1 MSGTTTAETWEYDQ
15 LTAQPETLY
24 GADDLTHLE
33 GLDAVRKRPGMYI
46 GSTDSRGVGH
56 LVNEILDNST
66 DEGVAGHA
74 TRVEVILHAD
84 GSVQVDD
91 DGRGIPT
98 DVHAK
103 SGISGVELVLTRLH
117 AGGKFGG
124 SGYKTSG
131 GLHGVGASAV
141 NALSRRFDVTVRR
154 GGKVHAMSFRHGVPG
169 VFAGPGPDA
178 AFTPGPGLQVLG
190 AMKRGQRTGTSIRY
204 WHDAR
209 YFETGATLDVEAVR
223 LKVRNT
229 AFLVPGVSYLLRDET
244 GEEPVE
250 ETFHFPNGLTDMVEF
265 LAPAGDRPVS
275 GTLLVAGEGTYR
287 ENAADAN
294 GVMQSNVQRRAE
306 VEIAFRWGTGYDRT
320 VECFTNTIRNAH
332 GGTHRKGFERALA
345 RTLAEAARSARGLLR
360 PKEDAPT
367 LDDVLEGMTAVVHVR
382 IPEPQFTSQTKDE
395 LSTAGIT
402 KVLQGL
408 VEAHV
413 KAWLEDR
420 RTKAE
425 ARTVLQKIVDAARV
439 RLTQKQQKD
448 AARRKTALEGASM
461 PPKLVD
467 CRATGVDRSELFIVE
482 GDSALG
488 CFTGDTMVA
497 LASGRSRSFADLA
510 ADWAQGISHFGYTT
524 NKAGRVVVAP
534 LVEPRLTKRDAPLV
548 RVTIDNGEMVRCTP
562 DHLFRLRDGSYRRA
576 DALAP
581 GDSLMPLYRSLSS
594 KAEGQKLQGYERV
607 WMNDKEEWV
616 YTHYLADAW
625 NLRHGR
631 DSATNGNVR
640 HHIDIDKR
648 NNDPRNLRRMTWADH
663 SALHAAMMGEHVHA
677 GWREWFANGGREIR
691 SAMLT
696 AQWRDPAF
704 REACLARLF
713 TLNES
718 PAFRAKLEQAFQDWY
733 TALSPDEQRAYAERM
748 RERQATYWSQPE
760 HREAAAERV
769 RRFFVDP
776 ARRAEWRERS
786 LRQWQDHDLRAW
798 RSGKTVEQFADPTER
813 ERQRNAVSAWHR
825 NNPQFGEQHSRRMR
839 QRMTDP
845 DTGHLARVQA
855 GRARYVASVPREDR
869 VARQLEGRR
878 LAALRRLAPLLSLA
892 DEDLAA
898 AYEAERVRT
907 ARTGLRFDRLLDLYD
922 GDYGRLREAASLV
935 NHRVVSVEPLDETAD
950 VYDLTVDGYHNF
962 ALEAGV
968 FVHNSARV
976 ARTAEYQALL
986 PIRGKILNVQK
997 ANLQQ
1002 VLDNAECA
1010 AIVQVLGAGSG
1021 RTFDLSSMRYGRV
1034 LIMADADVDGA
1045 HIRTLLITLFARY
1058 MRPLIEAGRL
1068 YAAMPPLHK
1077 ITTKGRNPQTT
1088 YTYTQAEMEATVR
1101 KLEKA
1106 GKQIVTPI
1114 PRFKGLGEMDADE
1127 LWDTTM
1133 NPATRAVR
1141 RITLDDVDA
1150 AERILELLMGEKV
1163 EPRRNWLIESADRV
1177 DRDAIDA

>member
-1 MSGTTTAETWEYDQ
+1 MGESHGERHHTAETWEYDQ

-74 TRVEVILHAD
+74 TTVDVILHAD

-154 GGKVHAMSFRHGVPG
+154 GGKIHAMSFRHGVPG
-169 VFAGPGPDA
+169 VFDGAGPDA
-178 AFTPGPGLQVLG
+178 PFTPGPGLQIVG
-190 AMKRGQRTGTSIRY
+190 AMKRGQRTGTSIRW
-204 WHDAR
+204 WHDPR
-209 YFETGATLDVEAVR
+209 YFETGAALDTEAVR
-223 LKVRNT
+223 LKLRNT
-229 AFLVPGVSYLLRDET
+229 AFLVPGVAYRLRDET

-250 ETFHFPNGLTDMVEF
+250 ERFHFPNGLTDMVEY

-275 GTLLVAGEGTYR
+275 GTLLVTGEGTYR

-306 VEIAFRWGTGYDRT
+306 VEVAFRWGTGYERT

-345 RTLAEAARSARGLLR
+345 RTLADAARNARGLLK

-408 VEAHV
+408 IEAHL
-413 KAWLEDR
+413 KSWLDDR

-448 AARRKTALEGASM
+448 AARRKTALEGAAM
-461 PPKLVD
+461 PAKLVD
-467 CRATGVDRSELFIVE
+467 CRAAGIERSELFIVE

-488 CFTGDTMVA
+488 TG
-497 LASGRSRSFADLA
+497 R
-510 ADWAQGISHFGYTT
+510 
-524 NKAGRVVVAP
+524 
-534 LVEPRLTKRDAPLV
+534 
-548 RVTIDNGEMVRCTP
+548 
-562 DHLFRLRDGSYRRA
+562 
-576 DALAP
+576 
-581 GDSLMPLYRSLSS
+581 
-594 KAEGQKLQGYERV
+594 
-607 WMNDKEEWV
+607 
-616 YTHYLADAW
+616 
-625 NLRHGR
+625 
-631 DSATNGNVR
+631 
-640 HHIDIDKR
+640 
-648 NNDPRNLRRMTWADH
+648 
-663 SALHAAMMGEHVHA
+663 
-677 GWREWFANGGREIR
+677 
-691 SAMLT
+691 
-696 AQWRDPAF
+696 
-704 REACLARLF
+704 LAR
-713 TLNES
+713 S
-718 PAFRAKLEQAFQDWY
+718 
-733 TALSPDEQRAYAERM
+733 S
-748 RERQATYWSQPE
+748 
-760 HREAAAERV
+760 
-769 RRFFVDP
+769 
-776 ARRAEWRERS
+776 
-786 LRQWQDHDLRAW
+786 
-798 RSGKTVEQFADPTER
+798 
-813 ERQRNAVSAWHR
+813 
-825 NNPQFGEQHSRRMR
+825 
-839 QRMTDP
+839 
-845 DTGHLARVQA
+845 
-855 GRARYVASVPREDR
+855 
-869 VARQLEGRR
+869 
-878 LAALRRLAPLLSLA
+878 
-892 DEDLAA
+892 
-898 AYEAERVRT
+898 
-907 ARTGLRFDRLLDLYD
+907 
-922 GDYGRLREAASLV
+922 
-935 NHRVVSVEPLDETAD
+935 
-950 VYDLTVDGYHNF
+950 
-962 ALEAGV
+962 
-968 FVHNSARV
+968 
-976 ARTAEYQALL
+976 EYQALL

-1021 RTFDLSSMRYGRV
+1021 RTFDLSSLRYGRV

-1068 YAAMPPLHK
+1068 FAAMPPLHK
-1077 ITTKGRNPQTT
+1077 ITTKGRNPQTV

-1101 KLEKA
+1101 KLEKS

-1127 LWDTTM
+1127 LWETTM

-1163 EPRRNWLIESADRV
+1163 EPRRNWLIDSADRV

>member
-1 MSGTTTAETWEYDQ
+1 MGGSHGERHHTAETWEYDQ
-15 LTAQPETLY
+15 LTAQPDTLY

-74 TRVEVILHAD
+74 TRVDVILHAD

-169 VFAGPGPDA
+169 VFDGDGPDA
-178 AFTPGPGLQVLG
+178 PFTPGPGLQIVG
-190 AMKRGQRTGTSIRY
+190 AMKRGQRTGTSIRW
-204 WHDAR
+204 WHDPR
-209 YFETGATLDVEAVR
+209 YFETGAALDTEAVR
-223 LKVRNT
+223 LKLRNT
-229 AFLVPGVSYLLRDET
+229 AFLVPGVAYRLRDDT
-244 GEEPVE
+244 GEESVE
-250 ETFHFPNGLTDMVEF
+250 ERFHFPNGLTDMVEY

-275 GTLLVAGEGTYR
+275 GTLLVTGEGTYR

-306 VEIAFRWGTGYDRT
+306 VEVAFRWGTGYERT

-345 RTLAEAARSARGLLR
+345 RTLADAARNARGLLK

-408 VEAHV
+408 VEAHL
-413 KAWLEDR
+413 KSWLDDR

-448 AARRKTALEGASM
+448 AARRKTALEGAAM
-461 PPKLVD
+461 PAKLVD
-467 CRATGVDRSELFIVE
+467 CRATGVERSELFIVE

-488 CFTGDTMVA
+488 TSRMA
-497 LASGRSRSFADLA
+497 RSS
-510 ADWAQGISHFGYTT
+510 
-524 NKAGRVVVAP
+524 
-534 LVEPRLTKRDAPLV
+534 
-548 RVTIDNGEMVRCTP
+548 
-562 DHLFRLRDGSYRRA
+562 
-576 DALAP
+576 
-581 GDSLMPLYRSLSS
+581 
-594 KAEGQKLQGYERV
+594 
-607 WMNDKEEWV
+607 
-616 YTHYLADAW
+616 
-625 NLRHGR
+625 
-631 DSATNGNVR
+631 
-640 HHIDIDKR
+640 
-648 NNDPRNLRRMTWADH
+648 
-663 SALHAAMMGEHVHA
+663 
-677 GWREWFANGGREIR
+677 
-691 SAMLT
+691 
-696 AQWRDPAF
+696 
-704 REACLARLF
+704 
-713 TLNES
+713 
-718 PAFRAKLEQAFQDWY
+718 
-733 TALSPDEQRAYAERM
+733 
-748 RERQATYWSQPE
+748 
-760 HREAAAERV
+760 
-769 RRFFVDP
+769 
-776 ARRAEWRERS
+776 
-786 LRQWQDHDLRAW
+786 
-798 RSGKTVEQFADPTER
+798 
-813 ERQRNAVSAWHR
+813 
-825 NNPQFGEQHSRRMR
+825 
-839 QRMTDP
+839 
-845 DTGHLARVQA
+845 
-855 GRARYVASVPREDR
+855 
-869 VARQLEGRR
+869 
-878 LAALRRLAPLLSLA
+878 
-892 DEDLAA
+892 
-898 AYEAERVRT
+898 
-907 ARTGLRFDRLLDLYD
+907 
-922 GDYGRLREAASLV
+922 
-935 NHRVVSVEPLDETAD
+935 
-950 VYDLTVDGYHNF
+950 
-962 ALEAGV
+962 
-968 FVHNSARV
+968 
-976 ARTAEYQALL
+976 EYQALL

-1021 RTFDLSSMRYGRV
+1021 RTFDLSALRYGRV

-1077 ITTKGRNPQTT
+1077 ITTKGRNPQTV

-1127 LWDTTM
+1127 LWETTM

-1163 EPRRNWLIESADRV
+1163 EPRRNWLIDSADRV

>member
-1 MSGTTTAETWEYDQ
+1 MVDQDGERHHTAETWEYDQ

-56 LVNEILDNST
+56 LVNEILDNAT

-74 TRVEVILHAD
+74 TKVDVILHAD

-154 GGKVHAMSFRHGVPG
+154 AGKVHAMSFRHGVPG
-169 VFAGPGPDA
+169 IFDGPGPDA
-178 AFTPGPGLQVLG
+178 AFTPGPGLQIVG
-190 AMKRGQRTGTSIRY
+190 AMKRGQRTGTSIRW

-209 YFETGATLDVEAVR
+209 YFETGARLDTEAVR
-223 LKVRNT
+223 LKLRNT
-229 AFLVPGVSYLLRDET
+229 AFLVPGVAYRLRDET
-244 GEEPVE
+244 GEEAVE
-250 ETFHFPNGLTDMVEF
+250 ESFHFPNGLTDMVEF

-275 GTLLVAGEGTYR
+275 GMLLVDGEGTYR

-306 VEIAFRWGTGYDRT
+306 VEVAFRWGTGYERT

-332 GGTHRKGFERALA
+332 GGTHRKGFERALV
-345 RTLAEAARSARGLLR
+345 RTLADAARNTRGLLK

-402 KVLQGL
+402 KVIQGL
-408 VEAHV
+408 VEAHL

-461 PPKLVD
+461 PAKLVD
-467 CRATGVDRSELFIVE
+467 CRANGVDRSELFIVE

-488 CFTGDTMVA
+488 TSRMA
-497 LASGRSRSFADLA
+497 RSS
-510 ADWAQGISHFGYTT
+510 
-524 NKAGRVVVAP
+524 
-534 LVEPRLTKRDAPLV
+534 
-548 RVTIDNGEMVRCTP
+548 
-562 DHLFRLRDGSYRRA
+562 
-576 DALAP
+576 
-581 GDSLMPLYRSLSS
+581 
-594 KAEGQKLQGYERV
+594 
-607 WMNDKEEWV
+607 
-616 YTHYLADAW
+616 
-625 NLRHGR
+625 
-631 DSATNGNVR
+631 
-640 HHIDIDKR
+640 
-648 NNDPRNLRRMTWADH
+648 
-663 SALHAAMMGEHVHA
+663 
-677 GWREWFANGGREIR
+677 
-691 SAMLT
+691 
-696 AQWRDPAF
+696 
-704 REACLARLF
+704 
-713 TLNES
+713 
-718 PAFRAKLEQAFQDWY
+718 
-733 TALSPDEQRAYAERM
+733 
-748 RERQATYWSQPE
+748 
-760 HREAAAERV
+760 
-769 RRFFVDP
+769 
-776 ARRAEWRERS
+776 
-786 LRQWQDHDLRAW
+786 
-798 RSGKTVEQFADPTER
+798 
-813 ERQRNAVSAWHR
+813 
-825 NNPQFGEQHSRRMR
+825 
-839 QRMTDP
+839 
-845 DTGHLARVQA
+845 
-855 GRARYVASVPREDR
+855 
-869 VARQLEGRR
+869 
-878 LAALRRLAPLLSLA
+878 
-892 DEDLAA
+892 
-898 AYEAERVRT
+898 
-907 ARTGLRFDRLLDLYD
+907 
-922 GDYGRLREAASLV
+922 
-935 NHRVVSVEPLDETAD
+935 
-950 VYDLTVDGYHNF
+950 
-962 ALEAGV
+962 
-968 FVHNSARV
+968 
-976 ARTAEYQALL
+976 EYQALL

-1021 RTFDLSSMRYGRV
+1021 RTFDLSSLRYGRV

-1077 ITTKGRNPQTT
+1077 ITTRGRNPQTI

-1127 LWDTTM
+1127 LWETTM

-1141 RITLDDVDA
+1141 RITLDDVED
-1150 AERILELLMGEKV
+1150 AERVLELLMGEKV
-1163 EPRRNWLIESADRV
+1163 EPRRNWLIDSADRV

>member
-1 MSGTTTAETWEYDQ
+1 MTAEPD
-15 LTAQPETLY
+15 TLY

-74 TRVEVILHAD
+74 SSVEVILHTD

-154 GGKVHAMSFRHGVPG
+154 AGKIHTMSFRHGVPG
-169 VFAGPGPDA
+169 VFDGPGPDA
-178 AFTPGPGLQVLG
+178 PFTAGPGLQVSG
-190 AMKRGQRTGTSIRY
+190 AMKRNQRTGTSIRW

-209 YFETGATLDVEAVR
+209 YFETGAALDVDAVR
-223 LKVRNT
+223 TKLRNT
-229 AFLVPGVSYLLRDET
+229 AFLVPGVTYLLRDLT
-244 GEEPVE
+244 GEAPAE
-250 ETFHFPNGLTDMVEF
+250 ERFHYPNGLSDMVEF

-275 GTLLVAGEGTYR
+275 GTLLVNGEGTYR

-306 VEIAFRWGTGYDRT
+306 VEVAFRWGTGYERT

-332 GGTHRKGFERALA
+332 GGTHRKGFERALVRA
-345 RTLAEAARSARGLLR
+345 LADAVRNTRGLLKA
-360 PKEDAPT
+360 KEEPPL

-395 LSTAGIT
+395 LSTPGIT

-408 VEAHV
+408 VDAHV

-467 CRATGVDRSELFIVE
+467 CRATGVERSELFIVE

-488 CFTGDTMVA
+488 TSRMA
-497 LASGRSRSFADLA
+497 RSS
-510 ADWAQGISHFGYTT
+510 
-524 NKAGRVVVAP
+524 
-534 LVEPRLTKRDAPLV
+534 
-548 RVTIDNGEMVRCTP
+548 
-562 DHLFRLRDGSYRRA
+562 
-576 DALAP
+576 
-581 GDSLMPLYRSLSS
+581 
-594 KAEGQKLQGYERV
+594 
-607 WMNDKEEWV
+607 
-616 YTHYLADAW
+616 
-625 NLRHGR
+625 
-631 DSATNGNVR
+631 
-640 HHIDIDKR
+640 
-648 NNDPRNLRRMTWADH
+648 
-663 SALHAAMMGEHVHA
+663 
-677 GWREWFANGGREIR
+677 
-691 SAMLT
+691 
-696 AQWRDPAF
+696 
-704 REACLARLF
+704 
-713 TLNES
+713 
-718 PAFRAKLEQAFQDWY
+718 
-733 TALSPDEQRAYAERM
+733 
-748 RERQATYWSQPE
+748 
-760 HREAAAERV
+760 
-769 RRFFVDP
+769 
-776 ARRAEWRERS
+776 
-786 LRQWQDHDLRAW
+786 
-798 RSGKTVEQFADPTER
+798 
-813 ERQRNAVSAWHR
+813 
-825 NNPQFGEQHSRRMR
+825 
-839 QRMTDP
+839 
-845 DTGHLARVQA
+845 
-855 GRARYVASVPREDR
+855 
-869 VARQLEGRR
+869 
-878 LAALRRLAPLLSLA
+878 
-892 DEDLAA
+892 
-898 AYEAERVRT
+898 
-907 ARTGLRFDRLLDLYD
+907 
-922 GDYGRLREAASLV
+922 
-935 NHRVVSVEPLDETAD
+935 
-950 VYDLTVDGYHNF
+950 
-962 ALEAGV
+962 
-968 FVHNSARV
+968 
-976 ARTAEYQALL
+976 EYQALL

-1021 RTFDLSSMRYGRV
+1021 RTFDLSALRYGRV

-1058 MRPLIEAGRL
+1058 MRPLIESGRL

-1077 ITTKGRNPQTT
+1077 ITTRGRNPQTV
-1088 YTYTQAEMEATVR
+1088 YTYTQAEMETTVR

-1163 EPRRNWLIESADRV
+1163 EPRRNWLIDSADRV
-1177 DRDAIDA
+1177 DREAIDA

>member
-1 MSGTTTAETWEYDQ
+1 MTAEPD
-15 LTAQPETLY
+15 TLY

-74 TRVEVILHAD
+74 SHVEVILHAD

-154 GGKVHAMSFRHGVPG
+154 AGKIHTMSFRHGVPG
-169 VFAGPGPDA
+169 IFDGDGPDA
-178 AFTPGPGLQVLG
+178 LFTAGPGLQVTG
-190 AMKRGQRTGTSIRY
+190 AMKRGQRTGTSIRW

-209 YFETGATLDVEAVR
+209 YFETGAALDVDAVR
-223 LKVRNT
+223 MKLRNT
-229 AFLVPGVSYLLRDET
+229 AFLVPGVTYLLRDLT
-244 GEEPVE
+244 GEAPAE
-250 ETFHFPNGLTDMVEF
+250 ERFHYPNGLSDMVEF

-275 GTLLVAGEGTYR
+275 GTLLVNGEGTYR

-306 VEIAFRWGTGYDRT
+306 VEVAFRWGTGYERT

-332 GGTHRKGFERALA
+332 GGTHRKGFERALVRA
-345 RTLAEAARSARGLLR
+345 LADAIRNTRGLLKA
-360 PKEDAPT
+360 KEEPPT

-395 LSTAGIT
+395 LSTTGIT
-402 KVLQGL
+402 KVLQSL
-408 VEAHV
+408 VDAHI

-467 CRATGVDRSELFIVE
+467 CRATGIDRSELFIVE

-488 CFTGDTMVA
+488 TSRMA
-497 LASGRSRSFADLA
+497 RSS
-510 ADWAQGISHFGYTT
+510 
-524 NKAGRVVVAP
+524 
-534 LVEPRLTKRDAPLV
+534 
-548 RVTIDNGEMVRCTP
+548 
-562 DHLFRLRDGSYRRA
+562 
-576 DALAP
+576 
-581 GDSLMPLYRSLSS
+581 
-594 KAEGQKLQGYERV
+594 
-607 WMNDKEEWV
+607 
-616 YTHYLADAW
+616 
-625 NLRHGR
+625 
-631 DSATNGNVR
+631 
-640 HHIDIDKR
+640 
-648 NNDPRNLRRMTWADH
+648 
-663 SALHAAMMGEHVHA
+663 
-677 GWREWFANGGREIR
+677 
-691 SAMLT
+691 
-696 AQWRDPAF
+696 
-704 REACLARLF
+704 
-713 TLNES
+713 
-718 PAFRAKLEQAFQDWY
+718 
-733 TALSPDEQRAYAERM
+733 
-748 RERQATYWSQPE
+748 
-760 HREAAAERV
+760 
-769 RRFFVDP
+769 
-776 ARRAEWRERS
+776 
-786 LRQWQDHDLRAW
+786 
-798 RSGKTVEQFADPTER
+798 
-813 ERQRNAVSAWHR
+813 
-825 NNPQFGEQHSRRMR
+825 
-839 QRMTDP
+839 
-845 DTGHLARVQA
+845 
-855 GRARYVASVPREDR
+855 
-869 VARQLEGRR
+869 
-878 LAALRRLAPLLSLA
+878 
-892 DEDLAA
+892 
-898 AYEAERVRT
+898 
-907 ARTGLRFDRLLDLYD
+907 
-922 GDYGRLREAASLV
+922 
-935 NHRVVSVEPLDETAD
+935 
-950 VYDLTVDGYHNF
+950 
-962 ALEAGV
+962 
-968 FVHNSARV
+968 
-976 ARTAEYQALL
+976 EYQALL

-1021 RTFDLSSMRYGRV
+1021 RTFDLSALRYGRV

-1077 ITTKGRNPQTT
+1077 ITTKGRSPQTV
-1088 YTYTQAEMEATVR
+1088 YTYTQAEMETTVR

-1163 EPRRNWLIESADRV
+1163 EPRRNWLIDSADRV